1 MFKIISVTS
10 SLTPCT
16 VKNSCS
22 TPSILTDVGA
32 APGSDDKSILLRAF
46 PRVIPY
52 PLSNG
57 STTYLP

>member
-1 MFKIISVTS
+1 MFNIISVTS

-16 VKNSCS
+16 VENSCS
-22 TPSILTDVGA
+22 TPSIFTDVLA
-32 APGSDDKSILLRAF
+32 TPGSDDNNILLKAF
-46 PRVIPY
+46 PSVIPY